1 MRVVVAM
8 SGGVDSS
15 VVAALMAEQGHEV
28 IGVHMRLH
36 DASPTAVPGHCCGF
50 DDAMDARRV
59 AAQLDIPFYVLD
71 LRDAFQKAVMDDF
84 ADTYLAGG
92 TPNPCIRCNAVLK
105 FKVLLKRALFLGADA
120 LATGHYA
127 RILDT
132 PKGPMLAKAVDVQKD
147 QSYFLFP
154 LTQESLA
161 HTRFPLG
168 SMTKEEVR
176 EHALRF
182 GLLTAEKPESQEV
195 CFLPDDDHT
204 RFVGEVHKE
213 VDAGGEIVDEDGR
226 VLGFHSAY
234 YKYTVGQRKGLGIA
248 LGTAAYVVRVEP
260 ETRRVVV
267 STDTNRLRHGGLV
280 LGDMIWN
287 QRPDPGTTVGVRIRH
302 RGEIYNCTVG
312 QGEHPDV
319 QFEESARAVA
329 PGQAAVFY
337 EGERVLGGG
346 WIQRARELP
355 PAAVS

>member
-15 VVAALMAEQGHEV
+15 VVAALMVEQGHEV

-36 DASPTAVPGHCCGF
+36 DASPTAVAGHCCGF

-71 LRDAFQKAVMDDF
+71 LRDAFKKAVMDDF
-84 ADTYLAGG
+84 ADTYLQGG

-105 FKVLLKRALFLGADA
+105 FQVLLKRAIFLGADA

-127 RILDT
+127 RIVAT
-132 PKGPMLAKAVDVQKD
+132 PEGPMLAKALDAQKD

-154 LTQESLA
+154 LTQDALSA
-161 HTRFPLG
+161 TNFPLG
-168 SMTKEEVR
+168 DMTKQEVR
-176 EHALRF
+176 EHAQRF

-204 RFVGEVHKE
+204 RFVGETHKD

-248 LGTAAYVVRVEP
+248 LGTAAYVVSVDP
-260 ETRRVVV
+260 ESRRVVV
-267 STDTNRLRHGGLV
+267 STDTNRLRHTGLV
-280 LGDMIWN
+280 LGDMVWN
-287 QRPDPGTTVGVRIRH
+287 QRPNPEATVGVRIRH
-302 RGEIYNCTVG
+302 RGQIYNCTVEG
-312 QGEHPDV
+312 GDHPRV
-319 QFEESARAVA
+319 VFEESARAVA

-346 WIQRARELP
+346 WIERAHAP
-355 PAAVS
+355 STVAAS